1 MKKPVL
7 VLGNGQLG
15 LMLAEAGARLGIP
28 VDCMSPEN
36 DTLHPGAS
44 DYALPLDT
52 AACLQRYP
60 VITVEREHLPDS
72 TTMQTL
78 LDSSAMCGRR
88 AMELLPDRLHQK
100 RFLDEIGV
108 ATAPWLHYG
117 ETADLETALE
127 RFRGKAV
134 VKSRRGGYDGKGLW
148 VIDSA
153 DPDALPVP
161 AGDAIIEQRMPFR
174 RELSVI
180 GARGRDGQV
189 VCYPLTENHHRDGVL
204 RLSLA
209 PAEDAGALQE
219 AAESMFRAIVEG
231 LDYRGV
237 LAVELFEVDG
247 ELHVN
252 EIAPRVHNSGH
263 WSQDGADIS
272 QFDLHLRAVC
282 GLPLVE
288 PQVPA
293 PAAMVNILGHAF
305 DEHWLSLPGQLHW
318 YGKEPRP
325 GRKLGHIN
333 VTAPDRTELF
343 RKLHAVQQMLGEAE
357 LKTDLDKLS
366 SK

>member
-15 LMLAEAGARLGIP
+15 LMLAEAGARLGVP

-44 DYALPLDT
+44 DYALPLDV
-52 AACLQRYP
+52 AACGERYP

-72 TTMQTL
+72 NTIQAL
-78 LDSSAMCGRR
+78 LDSPAMCGRR
-88 AMELLPDRLHQK
+88 AMELLPDRLRQK

-117 ETADLETALE
+117 EAEDLETALE
-127 RFRGKAV
+127 RFQGEAV

-148 VIDSA
+148 IIDSV
-153 DPDALPVP
+153 DPEALPVP
-161 AGDAIIEQRMPFR
+161 AGDAIFEQRMPFQ

-189 VCYPLTENHHRDGVL
+189 VCYPLTENLHRDGVL

-209 PAEDAGALQE
+209 PADNTGPLQD

-231 LDYRGV
+231 LDYCGV

-263 WSQDGADIS
+263 WSQEGADIS

-282 GLPLVE
+282 GLPLAE

-305 DEHWLSLPGQLHW
+305 DEQWLSLPGQLHW

-333 VTAPDRTELF
+333 VTAPDQAELF

-357 LKTDLDKLS
+357 LKTDLDKLN
-366 SK
+366 K

>member
-52 AACLQRYP
+52 PACRQRYP

-72 TTMQTL
+72 ATVWNL
-78 LDSSAMCGRR
+78 LDSPAMCGRR

-108 ATAPWLHYG
+108 ATAPWLPYAEAGDLDNALQRFGG
-117 ETADLETALE
+117 E
-127 RFRGKAV
+127 AV

-148 VIDSA
+148 VIDSG
-153 DPDALPVP
+153 DPEALPVP

-204 RLSLA
+204 RLSLV
-209 PAEDAGALQE
+209 PAENADPLQE
-219 AAESMFRAIVEG
+219 AAESMFRAIVDG
-231 LDYRGV
+231 LDYCGV
-237 LAVELFEVDG
+237 LAVELFEVAG

-263 WSQDGADIS
+263 WSQEGADIS
-272 QFDLHLRAVC
+272 QFDLHLRALC
-282 GLPLVE
+282 GLPLAV

-305 DEHWLSLPGQLHW
+305 DERWLSLPGRLHW

-333 VTAPDRTELF
+333 VTASDRNELF
-343 RKLHAVQQMLGEAE
+343 RQLYEVQQGLGETE
-357 LKTDLDKLS
+357 LKTDLDSLTGC
-366 SK
+366 